1 MISVIVHDSESVLF
15 RARRR
20 AGPTASEMTSSR
32 TNISQRP
39 VNTDMLELAR
49 QRTAGANTA
58 TELREALAVLLPGE
72 LGLTLQETAQLLGR
86 SHSWV
91 ANARHRFTQGLDRA
105 PAQKAHG
112 GRRNQIMPAEEE
124 AAFMDE
130 VCRVYIKIR
139 RDWRRGNTRGPKA
152 YAALQVRF
160 EEHVRL
166 AVEQRAGRPVSRAT
180 AYNLMARVGRQRFQD
195 YEAWQWR
202 LFCERSF

>member
-1 MISVIVHDSESVLF
+1 MITPPNTINRH
-15 RARRR
+15 
-20 AGPTASEMTSSR
+20 T
-32 TNISQRP
+32 

-49 QRTAGANTA
+49 QRVASASTAA
-58 TELREALAVLLPGE
+58 ELREALAALLPGE
-72 LGLTLQETAQLLGR
+72 IGLTLHQTAQLLGR

-91 ANARHRFTQGLDRA
+91 ANARHRFTQRPDRA
-105 PAQKAHG
+105 PAQRAHG

-152 YAALQVRF
+152 YAALQVRL

-166 AVEQRAGRPVSRAT
+166 ALERHAGRPVSRAT

-195 YEAWQWR
+195 YEAWNWR
-202 LFCERSF
+202 IFCERSF